1 MGKNLPLDDN
11 KMVLQIIKEVF
22 LLVGKMTQSC
32 HISIKKLL
40 IRFFKQHKWNEFLEH
55 LCDL

>member
-40 IRFFKQHKWNEFLEH
+40 IRFFKQHK
-55 LCDL
+55 